1 MAKSKLAS
9 LLAFD
14 RQIFAEETGRI
25 PPGSGPKTSSSRRKL
40 DQLKIFSAAHSYVI
54 GVDEVGRG
62 CLAGPVV
69 AGAVMLPVM
78 EVRSQIAAKLSRLDD
93 SKQIPQAI
101 REELRSVIC
110 ASSHY
115 SVAEA
120 SPAEIDEINILN
132 ASLLAM
138 KRAVYDLL
146 TRLPVGA
153 HEVLVL
159 VDGNRKIKEF
169 DLQQKTVIQG
179 DSHSASIA
187 AASVVAKVHRDK
199 LMCDLAAAFPQY
211 LWHQNKGYGSK
222 AHRQAIAIYG
232 STIWHRQSFRLL
244 APNSESELDEH
255 LQLDMD
261 SQAVQSHFEDDCIL
275 REELAPT

>member
-1 MAKSKLAS
+1 MAKSRLAT
-9 LLAFD
+9 LMAFD
-14 RQIFAEETGRI
+14 RQIFAEETGRAA
-25 PPGSGPKTSSSRRKL
+25 PSTAPKKSSKGSKGE
-40 DQLKIFSAAHSYVI
+40 QLKLFSSAHTYII

-69 AGAVMLPVM
+69 AGAVMLPVL
-78 EVRSQIAAKLSRLDD
+78 EVRSALATKLSRLDD
-93 SKQIPQAI
+93 SKLIPAPV
-101 REELRSVIC
+101 REELRAVIC
-110 ASSHY
+110 ASSYY

-120 SPAEIDEINILN
+120 SAAEIDEINILN

-146 TRLPVGA
+146 TRLPMAG

-159 VDGNRKIKEF
+159 VDGNRNIKEF

-199 LMCDLAAAFPQY
+199 LMCDLSHHFPQY
-211 LWHQNKGYGSK
+211 LWHKNKGYGSK
-222 AHRQAIAIYG
+222 AHRQAIGAHG

-244 APNSESELDEH
+244 AVGTEAEYDDQLADEIDSETDSALRGH
-255 LQLDMD
+255 LR
-261 SQAVQSHFEDDCIL
+261 SG
-275 REELAPT
+275 RYR

>member
-1 MAKSKLAS
+1 M
-9 LLAFD
+9 AFD
-14 RQIFAEETGRI
+14 RQIFADETGRV
-25 PPGSGPKTSSSRRKL
+25 PPGAAAKGRASRVKS
-40 DQLKIFSAAHSYVI
+40 DQLTLISASHSYVI

-69 AGAVMLPVM
+69 AAAVMLPVV
-78 EVRSQIAAKLSRLDD
+78 EARSPLASKLSRLDD
-93 SKQIPQAI
+93 SKVVPEPV
-101 REELRSVIC
+101 REELRAAIC

-146 TRLPVGA
+146 TRLPVAA
-153 HEVLVL
+153 HELLVL
-159 VDGNRKIKEF
+159 VDGNRNIKDF

-187 AASVVAKVHRDK
+187 AASVVAKVYRDQ
-199 LMCDLAAAFPQY
+199 LMRDLSEQFPHY

-222 AHRQAIAIYG
+222 AHRHAISLHG

-244 APNSESELDEH
+244 AVGTESEY
-255 LQLDMD
+255 D
-261 SQAVQSHFEDDCIL
+261 S
-275 REELAPT
+275 ELETEIEMTGVSEVDAELSSV